1 MIGEGWSCVIVQ
13 PQIPAVPAST
23 TTSPATV
30 PPTSQIPPY
39 DCNDT
44 ISPFTSELMYYVK
57 TYSDDE
63 CGGSENG
70 EVGVG
75 MSIWGFLMKITQM
88 LRLRSFFA
96 LEIPNGRLYSTG
108 HGSK

>member
-30 PPTSQIPPY
+30 PLTSQIPPY

-57 TYSDDE
+57 TYNDDE

-70 EVGVG
+70 EEGVG
-75 MSIWGFLMKITQM
+75 MSICGFFTEDNSNVKI
-88 LRLRSFFA
+88 
-96 LEIPNGRLYSTG
+96 
-108 HGSK
+108 